1 VRPSEDRSP
10 KEIAAGR
17 HPDGGGTAS
26 TDLREL
32 YQSVILDHNRA
43 PRNYGEPAKADGRA
57 EGSNPL
63 CGDQVTVW
71 VKLDG
76 DRLSDVYFVG
86 SGCAISRAS
95 ASMMTAAL
103 KGRTVA
109 DAVALSERF
118 QDRLLSPDA
127 GQWTSDPAL
136 GKLAPLSGVSR
147 YPMRVKC
154 ATLAWHAFR
163 AALKSANAGS
173 VPTIAEP

>member
-1 VRPSEDRSP
+1 MRETGSGSRAE
-10 KEIAAGR
+10 ATAGR
-17 HPDGGGTAS
+17 QADGADA

-57 EGSNPL
+57 EGTNPL

-76 DRLSDVYFVG
+76 DRLSDVCFVG

-109 DAVALSERF
+109 EAVAMSEQF
-118 QDRLLSPDA
+118 QDRLLSQDA
-127 GQWTSDPAL
+127 PPWASDPAW
-136 GKLAPLSGVSR
+136 GRLAPLSGVSK

-163 AALKSANAGS
+163 AALDSANPGS
-173 VPTIAEP
+173 VPTIAGR